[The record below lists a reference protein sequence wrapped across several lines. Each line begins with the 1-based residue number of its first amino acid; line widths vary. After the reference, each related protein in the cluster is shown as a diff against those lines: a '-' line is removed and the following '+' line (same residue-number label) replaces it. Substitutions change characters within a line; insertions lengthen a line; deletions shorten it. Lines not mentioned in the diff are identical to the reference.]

1 MKNYNP
7 IINNPNLK
15 IMKKLLSSALLLLA
29 ICSCNENLGLDL
41 ENAAVPSTRAF
52 AVETF
57 SFDSITRPE
66 VWSTYQS
73 LEEMQRACQVPD
85 SILVTLTTEDLV
97 KLCMDYPLY
106 GIYTAYNNEQDG
118 IRVIM
123 DGFNGF
129 GELKKRKDASK
140 ALVDCYEAFDADKMV
155 AVMAADVDFNSDLN
169 PLKLGYLELLLST
182 DEISSMLDAEDVAR
196 LEKVRIEQLRKQEAL
211 PEFFGEKMLHRTR
224 RLGTKF
230 ALENDASTR
239 SSGSVIVTTKCG
251 KEVQGLLREEMSDY
265 EMGYWDGYYDASF
278 PNAVRVETSSNMY
291 NCHGY
296 AWCKSDG
303 GITCWINAESGNSN
317 IEKYWTRD
325 YYVSTTEANAVKVN
339 YPDSDHSAI
348 NLGNG
353 MYKSKWGSCPL
364 MKHAPDYGP
373 YPNMNI
379 RNYYR
384 HDNINRQ
391 LVCSGGN
398 GEQEVGKTYSYS
410 IPFDKNQ
417 IPTGSKVRCEWTIE
431 NAKGEEAIGNEAD
444 LTETDTGVAQI
455 RISRQGYY
463 DIYYNVYVDKGEKI
477 ISCYFQAVV
486 IN

>member
-1 MKNYNP
+1 M
-7 IINNPNLK
+7 
-15 IMKKLLSSALLLLA
+15 
-29 ICSCNENLGLDL
+29 
-41 ENAAVPSTRAF
+41 
-52 AVETF
+52 
-57 SFDSITRPE
+57 
-66 VWSTYQS
+66 
-73 LEEMQRACQVPD
+73 
-85 SILVTLTTEDLV
+85 
-97 KLCMDYPLY
+97 
-106 GIYTAYNNEQDG
+106 
-118 IRVIM
+118 
-123 DGFNGF
+123 
-129 GELKKRKDASK
+129 
-140 ALVDCYEAFDADKMV
+140 
-155 AVMAADVDFNSDLN
+155 
-169 PLKLGYLELLLST
+169 
-182 DEISSMLDAEDVAR
+182 
-196 LEKVRIEQLRKQEAL
+196 EKVRIEQLRKQEAL

-463 DIYYNVYVDKGEKI
+463 DIYYNVYVDKNEKI